1 MNFNLD
7 RWLWMAGGASAAV
20 GAGVGWWSR
29 REPPGL
35 VNWDLARRVA
45 VGMSRRDAPP
55 TDSPRDVDYAA
66 ISTECRVAVS
76 NYFRREI
83 DRDGAGVVAI
93 DRAAWIEINI
103 HNFGKM
109 LEPIEASYSEL
120 KQRSGVGGFLI
131 SAPARLAVSLQ
142 MGFMLGFLSA
152 RVLGQY
158 DIPLLEAGEGNTYLV
173 DPNIEA
179 VARKA
184 RVDPISMRRWVA
196 LHEITHA
203 LEFESTPWLRGY
215 MAGLLREYLAEIAK
229 TVGDP
234 GSLRTRATEKRADEP
249 KSGLR
254 EGKLLGMLLSP
265 RQREIVGSIQAVM
278 SLMEGYSNHAMRNTG
293 AGLIPGYAALD
304 RRMRRREQ
312 SRGLAFNVFARL
324 LGLEMKLAQYR
335 LGERFVNQIV
345 ERGGIDLLN
354 RAWDSPEAL
363 PTLDEIELPEDWIQ
377 RINAGA

>member
-1 MNFNLD
+1 MKFNLN
-7 RWLWMAGGASAAV
+7 RWLLMAGGASAAV
-20 GAGVGWWSR
+20 GVGVDWWSR

-35 VNWDLARRVA
+35 VNWNLARRVA
-45 VGMSRRDAPP
+45 VGMSRRDVPPAAP
-55 TDSPRDVDYAA
+55 PRDVDYAA

-83 DRDGAGVVAI
+83 DRDGAGVVPI

-142 MGFMLGFLSA
+142 MGFMLGFLSG

-158 DIPLLEAGEGNTYLV
+158 DIPLLESGEGKTYLV

-179 VARKA
+179 VARKT

-234 GSLRTRATEKRADEP
+234 GSIRARAAEKREDGP

-254 EGKLLGMLLSP
+254 EGRLLGMLLSP

-312 SRGLAFNVFARL
+312 SRGPAFNVFARL

-335 LGERFVNQIV
+335 LGEKFVNCIV

-354 RAWDSPEAL
+354 RAWISWETL
-363 PTLDEIELPEDWIQ
+363 PTLDEIERPEDWIQ